1 MRDKA
6 RGEKIVKTRWD
17 QSKGVK
23 TLVESRLKVVGAHL

>member
-6 RGEKIVKTRWD
+6 RGEKIVITRWD

-23 TLVESRLKVVGAHL
+23 TLVKSELKVGGAHR